1 MGTMHNNL
9 DEFESFLRK
18 NVNQAKLH
26 VLSGTTKTV
35 DEAVKELGVDRHVI
49 LKTVVMI
56 CDSKQPILAYVLG
69 DKKVSYRKLRQV
81 LNSKSIR
88 LASAKEVLEITGYE
102 AGAVPPI
109 GHARSVRAFMDRE
122 VLKLARVVGGG
133 GKVNRLLSVDTQD
146 ILRIMKPEIVEL
158 SE

>member
-1 MGTMHNNL
+1 MTVPNQHE
-9 DEFESFLRK
+9 DDFETFVPR
-18 NVNQAKLH
+18 NVIHADIH

-35 DEAVKELGVDRHVI
+35 GEAVKELQLDRHII

-56 CDSKQPILAYVLG
+56 YDSKQPILAYVLG
-69 DKKVSYRKLRQV
+69 DRKVSYRKLRRA
-81 LNSKSIR
+81 LNAKSIR
-88 LASAKEVLEITGYE
+88 LASPEEVPAITGYE

-109 GHARSVRAFMDRE
+109 GHKKPIRVFMDRE
-122 VLKLARVVGGG
+122 ALKLARVVGGG